1 MRSNS
6 EQERDYNATD
16 GCLYAARKRQR
27 GNSGSAEIKR
37 DGNEVGDRN
46 HLIA

>member
-1 MRSNS
+1 MRPKS

-16 GCLYAARKRQR
+16 GCLYAARKWQR
-27 GNSGSAEIKR
+27 GNGGSGEIKR

>member
-1 MRSNS
+1 MCSNS
-6 EQERDYNATD
+6 EQERDYNAGD
-16 GCLYAARKRQR
+16 GCPYAARKRQR
-27 GNSGSAEIKR
+27 GDGRGAEIKR

>member
-1 MRSNS
+1 VRSDS
-6 EQERDYNATD
+6 EQERYYDTAD
-16 GCLYAARKRQR
+16 GRLYAARKWQR
-27 GNSGSAEIKR
+27 GDGGSAEVKR